1 MIIVKLP
8 MGRYQRPEW
17 DLQTLLEIGFRK
29 VFTDIDL
36 TDDLP
41 VKNED
46 IIVNLDTPSFMV
58 GAVK

>member
-1 MIIVKLP
+1 

-17 DLQTLLEIGFRK
+17 DLQTLLKIGFKK